1 MEEWESRARLVLAEG
16 GDGEGEGAGAGAGVG
31 EDAGAGRQYST
42 LGELRAL
49 LAEGDDIEAALP
61 SQHALHAALQHA
73 ADWLAKVLA
82 PPPNSSNVTS
92 HGPAFPSAG
101 LPKLQREHNSR
112 VVVAILV
119 ANTDNATMR
128 LKCRTV

>member
-1 MEEWESRARLVLAEG
+1 MEEWESRARLVLADG
-16 GDGEGEGAGAGAGVG
+16 GDGEGAGEGAGEDAG
-31 EDAGAGRQYST
+31 AGAGRQYST

-82 PPPNSSNVTS
+82 LPPTSSIVTS
-92 HGPAFPSAG
+92 HGPAFPNAG